1 MHEHTTL
8 RSAGCGTGVP
18 NPDKAPTIFDPR
30 CVRPVPSRPVSQARD
45 NRRSALVLVGP
56 AALIALAGCASPFE
70 SAEQS
75 QALRRSVMESVAREA
90 RVAGPEGS
98 DPAPR
103 VIARTPGEVSFQPER
118 MEELERMAGPASY
131 RGVTPPPSVDLLG
144 ENSGEVSISLESAIA
159 ATIRNNLDV
168 QSAQFAP
175 AISGARVIAAE
186 AAFDWVF
193 FGGVDWNN
201 LDQPRVVPA
210 VNGVPVGSAINQTQ
224 SIGFDTGVR
233 RRLSSGGAFSVAQG
247 LTYSDND
254 TPGLDTFPDPA
265 NEAYL
270 ELGLDQPLLRGF
282 GSDVNLAEIRLARN
296 AERDSVEALRDELIR
311 AVTATETAYWNLYL
325 QRQTLLI
332 QQRLLERG
340 IGTRDVLQGR
350 LDFDVKPAEYS
361 DAVARVESRR
371 AAVIRAQN
379 RVRAAS
385 DELKR
390 LINDP
395 DLTIASETLLVP
407 SDAPVD
413 APVEFSFLDSVIS
426 ALERR
431 PEIQR
436 AILRIDDASIRQQVA
451 ENGRLP
457 LLDLALR
464 TRFNGLD
471 RDVDDAYGDISDAS
485 FVDYVAG
492 LLFEQPVGNRFAEAE
507 FRARRLER
515 MRAVVEY
522 RSAAQQGV
530 LEVKTALR
538 NVVTNYQLI
547 EQTRASRLA
556 AAENLRT
563 LQVEEETMRGL
574 TPDFLDLK
582 LRRQEAL
589 ALAEF
594 DEVNALVDYSN
605 AIADLHRATGDA
617 LERNRI
623 EFVVPNNPED
633 LSSEIR

>member
-1 MHEHTTL
+1 MSH
-8 RSAGCGTGVP
+8 
-18 NPDKAPTIFDPR
+18 
-30 CVRPVPSRPVSQARD
+30 AR
-45 NRRSALVLVGP
+45 RLARAALNLSGP
-56 AALIALAGCASPFE
+56 AAILFAAGCAGPFE
-70 SAEQS
+70 STEQS

-90 RVAGPEGS
+90 RAAEPVGAEAS
-98 DPAPR
+98 PR
-103 VIARTPGEVSFQPER
+103 TLTRTPGEVSFPPER
-118 MEELERMAGPASY
+118 MAELERMAGPASY
-131 RGVTPPPSVDLLG
+131 RGVAPPESTDLLG
-144 ENSGEVSISLESAIA
+144 QQSGEVTLSLEAAIGA
-159 ATIRNNLDV
+159 AIENNLDV
-168 QSAQFAP
+168 QAARLAP

-193 FGGVDWNN
+193 FGGVDWSS

-210 VNGVPVGSAINQTQ
+210 INGIPVGSAVNRGQ
-224 SIGFDTGVR
+224 SVGFDTGVR
-233 RRLSSGGAFSVAQG
+233 RRLSSGGAFSVSQG
-247 LTYSDND
+247 LTDSDNE
-254 TPGLDTFPDPA
+254 TPGLTTFPDPA
-265 NEAYL
+265 NTTYL
-270 ELGLDQPLLRGF
+270 DVGLAQPLLRGF

-296 AERDSVEALRDELIR
+296 AERDSIESLRGELIR
-311 AVTATETAYWNLYL
+311 IVTETERAYWNLHL

-340 IGTRDVLQGR
+340 VGTRDVLQGR

-385 DELKR
+385 DALKV

-395 DLTIASETLLVP
+395 DLTVASETLLAP
-407 SDAPVD
+407 SDAPVE
-413 APVEFSFLDSVIS
+413 APIQYSFLDSVLC

-471 RDVDDAYGDISDAS
+471 NDVGDAYGDISDAS
-485 FVDYVAG
+485 FVDYIAG
-492 LLFEQPVGNRFAEAE
+492 LLFEQPIGNRFAEAE

-515 MRAVVEY
+515 MRAVVDY
-522 RSAAQQGV
+522 RNATQQGV

-538 NVVTNYQLI
+538 NVKTNYQLI

-563 LQVEEETMRGL
+563 LQVEEDTLRGL

-594 DEVNALVDYSN
+594 EEVSALVEYSN
-605 AIADLHRATGDA
+605 SIADLHRAAGDA

-623 EFVVPNNPED
+623 QFVVPENPED
-633 LSSEIR
+633 FGAPRR